1 MIYAEHG
8 TLRYRHI
15 NALSWRVASELSR
28 RDVGVYIG
36 LTGDGGSA
44 AHADALMLTSH
55 GGVAEYQ
62 ARRTGLGFTAG
73 KSGQFKMEWEQA
85 LRMPS
90 ARAIAMAMETS
101 LDIHLPEKSLPTTP
115 RALGYRVMASVLE
128 MTVGDQRQWFTYE
141 GEGGPLDPNSAST
154 RERLYQYEDTRWS
167 LYRDDQNIAV
177 LDNFGWLEI
186 GDRKIDLQNR
196 YRELNGRL
204 YPLVFE
210 VFGSILP

>member
-1 MIYAEHG
+1 MIYAEQG

-28 RDVGVYIG
+28 RDGGVYIG
-36 LTGDGGSA
+36 LTGEGGSA
-44 AHADALMLTSH
+44 AHADALMLASP
-55 GGVAEYQ
+55 GGARYQ
-62 ARRTGLGFTAG
+62 ARRRGLGFTAG
-73 KSGQFKMEWEQA
+73 AGGDFQIEWDRA
-85 LRMPS
+85 LSMPN
-90 ARAIAMAMETS
+90 ARSIAIALEKS
-101 LDIHLPEKSLPTTP
+101 LGIHLPEKSPTTTP
-115 RALGYRVMASVLE
+115 RALGYRVVASVLE

-141 GEGGPLDPNSAST
+141 REGGPLDPNSAST

-167 LYRDDQNIAV
+167 LYRDDQDIAV

-210 VFGSILP
+210 VFGSIWP